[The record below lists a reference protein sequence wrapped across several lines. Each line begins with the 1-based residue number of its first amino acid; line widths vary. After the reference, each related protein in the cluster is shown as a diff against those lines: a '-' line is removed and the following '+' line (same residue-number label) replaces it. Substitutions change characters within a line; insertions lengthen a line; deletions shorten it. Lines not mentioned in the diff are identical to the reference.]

1 MKHIAKA
8 PLARLLIILLFTGIT
23 SGSFSSLSS
32 AVTPGEHYGEGIVFY
47 VDGTGKHGLIAALS
61 DMPGHS
67 KNCPE
72 KNFNWN
78 DAIAVCNTL
87 GPTYM
92 YGNNALM
99 SCPKQMIWFLPN
111 QEQLHQLYLHKSI
124 VDGLTDN
131 IYWSSSESSAV
142 GAWNQY
148 FSDGSQ
154 CLSNK
159 AVLGRVRAV
168 RVF

>member
-1 MKHIAKA
+1 NRWYTFVRNQWYTFAG
-8 PLARLLIILLFTGIT
+8 ILR
-23 SGSFSSLSS
+23 
-32 AVTPGEHYGEGIVFY
+32 
-47 VDGTGKHGLIAALS
+47 
-61 DMPGHS
+61 
-67 KNCPE
+67 
-72 KNFNWN
+72 N
-78 DAIAVCNTL
+78 DAIAVCNNL